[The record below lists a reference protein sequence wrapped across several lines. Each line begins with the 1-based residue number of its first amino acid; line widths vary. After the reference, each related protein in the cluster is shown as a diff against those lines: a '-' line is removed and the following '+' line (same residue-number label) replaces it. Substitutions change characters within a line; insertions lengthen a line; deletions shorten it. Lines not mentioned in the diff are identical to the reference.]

1 MVSVNKKKK
10 QVNAYGV
17 PQILKD
23 KEVHCKRFLFYTPSE
38 RKRLKDEVRNI
49 KPEDMDM
56 DVKVGDSVSL
66 TEYNSNKTYTVRDI
80 DKTADETWI
89 LLSDGVWYRKKYIGP
104 PIQKE

>member
-17 PQILKD
+17 PQMLKY
-23 KEVHCKRFLFYTPSE
+23 KNGHLKGFQFFTSSE
-38 RKRLKDEVRNI
+38 RQRVKNEARNI

-66 TEYNSNKTYTVRDI
+66 TEYNSNKTYTVRGI